1 VAADPATDPATDPVA
16 VREAIANRV
25 AEAYRAD
32 PHVAAVL
39 LAGSVARGLADEL
52 SDIELDVYWSRPP
65 TPAERS
71 AAVEGAGWERVYDEV
86 DEHEWADGLSADGV
100 KVDVSGFTTATI
112 EEYLGAAL
120 AGDTEPELQVRVT
133 ALRDGRPLHGHALVE
148 RWRRRVEVYPD
159 ALAVAMVEEGLALRS
174 RERLEML
181 AARDDVVLLHR
192 DVVDGIQGV
201 LDALFGL
208 NRVWCP
214 HPHHKWLDWEA
225 TLLPLQ
231 PERLVERIRALVV
244 AAPADVVTGL
254 GSLVDDTLDL
264 CATHLPQ
271 ADVAR
276 LRRDFDHR
284 RITAGGL
291 A

>member
-1 VAADPATDPATDPVA
+1 VAADPVA
-16 VREAIANRV
+16 VREAIADRV

-32 PHVAAVL
+32 PGVAAVL
-39 LAGSVARGLADEL
+39 VAGSVARGLADEL

-65 TPAERS
+65 TPQQRE
-71 AAVEGAGWERVYDEV
+71 AAVEGAGWERVYDAV

-112 EEYLGAAL
+112 GAYLDAAL

-133 ALRDGRPLHGHALVE
+133 AVRDGKPLHGADVIDG
-148 RWRRRVEVYPD
+148 WRRRVEVYPE

-181 AARDDVVLLHR
+181 ATRDDVVLLHR
-192 DVVDGIQGV
+192 DLVDGVQGV

-225 TLLPLQ
+225 TLLPVQ
-231 PERLVERIRALVV
+231 PERLVERIRALVI
-244 AAPADVVTGL
+244 ASPDDVVAGL
-254 GSLVDDTLDL
+254 GGLVDDTLDL
-264 CATHLPQ
+264 CEVHLPE

-276 LRRDFDHR
+276 LRRDFNHR
-284 RITAGGL
+284 RVTGTGVA
-291 A
+291 

>member
-1 VAADPATDPATDPVA
+1 VAADPVA
-16 VREAIANRV
+16 VRKAIADRV

-39 LAGSVARGLADEL
+39 VAGSVARGLADEL

-65 TPAERS
+65 TPEERA

-86 DEHEWADGLSADGV
+86 DEHEWADGLAADGV

-112 EEYLGAAL
+112 EEYLAAAL

-133 ALRDGRPLHGHALVE
+133 AIRDGHPLHGQDLIE
-148 RWRRRVEVYPD
+148 QWRRRVEVYPE
-159 ALAVAMVEEGLALRS
+159 ALAVAMAEEGLSLRS

-208 NRVWCP
+208 NHVWCP
-214 HPHHKWLDWEA
+214 HPHHKWLEWEA
-225 TLLPLQ
+225 TLLPLK

-244 AAPADVVTGL
+244 AGPDAAVTGL
-254 GSLVDDTLDL
+254 GSLVDDTLAL
-264 CATHLPQ
+264 CETHLPQ
-271 ADVAR
+271 ADVAT
-276 LRRDFDHR
+276 LRREFDHR
-284 RITAGGL
+284 RVSGPV
-291 A
+291 

>member
-1 VAADPATDPATDPVA
+1 M
-16 VREAIANRV
+16 
-25 AEAYRAD
+25 
-32 PHVAAVL
+32 
-39 LAGSVARGLADEL
+39 
-52 SDIELDVYWSRPP
+52 
-65 TPAERS
+65 

-100 KVDVSGFTTATI
+100 KVDVSGFTTTTI
-112 EEYLGAAL
+112 DSYVDAAL
-120 AGDTEPELQVRVT
+120 AGDAEPELQVRVT
-133 ALRDGRPLHGHALVE
+133 AIRDGLALHGHDQID
-148 RWRRRVEVYPD
+148 RWRRRVAVYPE
-159 ALAVAMVEEGLALRS
+159 ALAVAMVEEGLSLRS

-208 NRVWCP
+208 NHVWCP
-214 HPHHKWLDWEA
+214 HPHHKWLEWEA
-225 TLLPLQ
+225 TLLPLK

-244 AAPADVVTGL
+244 ATPDDAVTML
-254 GSLVDDTLDL
+254 GSLVDDTLAL
-264 CATHLPQ
+264 CETHLPQ

-284 RITAGGL
+284 RVT
-291 A
+291 